1 MGRLGRPRK
10 AGARYPSGGLRPTDA
25 EIERRKTPRGETVE
39 PTPETIARRQA
50 LFGDYRLAREEVCP
64 VDRVAARLTEEQ
76 YHAGRYARAVYAR
89 YCIAIRAPRITAGQ
103 LRDFVQGSG
112 EGGMTYDQARAAVAE
127 YLDAVT
133 AIRRYSYRSLLE
145 VQRVMHGSP
154 PRSLDV
160 LCVGLTALAD
170 HMGMFKREAA

>member
-10 AGARYPSGGLRPTDA
+10 IGTRYRSGDLKPSA
-25 EIERRKTPRGETVE
+25 EEIERRKTPRGETVE
-39 PTPETIARRQA
+39 PTPETIARRMA
-50 LFGDYRLAREEVCP
+50 LFGDWKAVREEVCP

-89 YCIAIRAPRITAGQ
+89 YVVAIRAPRITAGQ

-160 LCVGLTALAD
+160 LAVGLTALAD
-170 HMGMFKREAA
+170 HLGFAKSEAA

>member
-10 AGARYPSGGLRPTDA
+10 AGLRYACGKPRLSDE
-25 EIERRKTPRGETVE
+25 EINRRKAPRGERID

-50 LFGDYRLAREEVCP
+50 LFGDYRAVREEVCP

-89 YCIAIRAPRITAGQ
+89 YVVAIRAPRVTAGQ

-112 EGGMTYDQARAAVAE
+112 EGGMTLDQAQAAVAE

-160 LCVGLTALAD
+160 LAVGLTALAD
-170 HMGMFKREAA
+170 HLGFTRADAA

>member
-10 AGARYPSGGLRPTDA
+10 AGARYPSGGLRPSA
-25 EIERRKTPRGETVE
+25 EEIERRKTPRGERIE
-39 PTPETIARRQA
+39 PTPEIIARRQA
-50 LFGDYRLAREEVCP
+50 LFGDWKAVREEVCP

-89 YCIAIRAPRITAGQ
+89 YVVAIRAPRVTAGQ

-112 EGGMTYDQARAAVAE
+112 EGGMTLDQAQAAVAE

-133 AIRRYSYRSLLE
+133 AIRRYSYRSLRE
-145 VQRVMHGSP
+145 VQRIMHGSP

-160 LCVGLTALAD
+160 LAIGLTALAD
-170 HMGMFKREAA
+170 HLGIYKREAA

>member
-1 MGRLGRPRK
+1 
-10 AGARYPSGGLRPTDA
+10 LRPTA
-25 EIERRKTPRGETVE
+25 EEIERRKTPRGERID

-64 VDRVAARLTEEQ
+64 LDRVAARLTEEQ

-89 YCIAIRAPRITAGQ
+89 YVVAIRAPRVTAGQ

-133 AIRRYSYRSLLE
+133 AIRRYSHRSLLE

-160 LCVGLTALAD
+160 LAVGLTALAD
-170 HMGMFKREAA
+170 HLGFTRADAA

>member
-10 AGARYPSGGLRPTDA
+10 IGTRYKSGDIRPTDA

-50 LFGDYRLAREEVCP
+50 LFGDYRAVREEVCP

-89 YCIAIRAPRITAGQ
+89 YVVAIRAPRLTAGQ
-103 LRDFVQGSG
+103 LRDYVQGSG
-112 EGGMTYDQARAAVAE
+112 EGGMTLEQAIAAKNE
-127 YLDAVT
+127 YIDVVT
-133 AIRRYSYRSLLE
+133 AIRRYSFRSLKE
-145 VQRVMHGSP
+145 VERIMHGSP
-154 PRSLDV
+154 PRSLDA
-160 LCVGLTALAD
+160 LIVGLTALAD

>member
-10 AGARYPSGGLRPTDA
+10 IGTRYKSGDIRPTDA

-39 PTPETIARRQA
+39 PTPETIARRMA

-127 YLDAVT
+127 YLDAVA

-145 VQRVMHGSP
+145 VQRVMRGSP

-170 HMGMFKREAA
+170 HLGFAKSEAA

>member
-1 MGRLGRPRK
+1 
-10 AGARYPSGGLRPTDA
+10 
-25 EIERRKTPRGETVE
+25 V
-39 PTPETIARRQA
+39 
-50 LFGDYRLAREEVCP
+50 
-64 VDRVAARLTEEQ
+64 
-76 YHAGRYARAVYAR
+76 
-89 YCIAIRAPRITAGQ
+89 TAGQ

-112 EGGMTYDQARAAVAE
+112 EGGMTYDQARAAVAD

-170 HMGMFKREAA
+170 HLGYTRADAA